1 MWKTTAA
8 ASYHKHTVMA
18 EINAPAKTGKRKTQA
33 PRIDLTPMVDLGFL
47 LITFFMFTTTLA
59 NPKALQI
66 TMPDSVDHPETP
78 TPYIAEAT
86 ITLIPVSG
94 HKVVYYNGAL
104 ESKDQ
109 LKTESM
115 TGIRSVLL
123 DKKNAVAALPATFSK
138 EAHKLHVLIKPDV
151 SSSYA
156 DLVSILDEM
165 TIEDVPYY
173 AIVDITTE
181 EKAMLK
187 K

>member
-1 MWKTTAA
+1 
-8 ASYHKHTVMA
+8 MA
-18 EINAPAKTGKRKTQA
+18 EITAPAKTGKRKTRA

-66 TMPDSVDHPETP
+66 TMPDSIDSTDRP

-86 ITLIPVSG
+86 VTLIPISG
-94 HKVVYYNGAL
+94 HKVVYHNGAL
-104 ESKDQ
+104 ASKEQ
-109 LKTESM
+109 IKTVPM
-115 TGIRSVLL
+115 VGIRHVLL
-123 DKKNAVAALPATFSK
+123 DKKIAVAALPATFSK
-138 EAHKLHVLIKPDV
+138 EAHKLHVLIKPDA

-165 TIEDVPYY
+165 TIGDVPYY
-173 AIVDITTE
+173 AITDLTAD
-181 EKAMLK
+181 EKGMLK